1 MRKLTV
7 LLLLVAMTRPALA
20 SKRVTVSQLQEIVA
34 ATAGK
39 PDAEVAQQISDLEL
53 TERLSTEKLS
63 QLKVVLS
70 SDKASQN
77 LAFVFESGDD

>member
-20 SKRVTVSQLQEIVA
+20 SKRVTVSQLEEVLA
-34 ATAGK
+34 AVSGK

-53 TERLSTEKLS
+53 TERLSAEKLS
-63 QLKVVLS
+63 H
-70 SDKASQN
+70 D
-77 LAFVFESGDD
+77 